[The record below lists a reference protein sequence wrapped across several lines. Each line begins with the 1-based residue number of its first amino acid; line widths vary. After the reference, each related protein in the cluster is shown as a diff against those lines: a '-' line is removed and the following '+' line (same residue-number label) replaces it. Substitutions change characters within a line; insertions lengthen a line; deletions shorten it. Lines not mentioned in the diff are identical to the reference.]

1 LSNAKSGID
10 RNAAPGF
17 RFTQS
22 GLRLLRLLVAIHW
35 PGRAVHILRQNDI
48 SQTYNGRKRSR
59 LGMEAVMR
67 NKLKPSRLAFCAV
80 LFWSSAVLAQPGLH
94 LTSPDR
100 AAIWRSLGKDAMSTS
115 VPAGLH
121 VGEAVPDT
129 MRLLP
134 FGRNLRNKIPAIKSY
149 SYALLQGQ
157 VLIIGRR
164 ARTIVSIVSE

>member
-1 LSNAKSGID
+1 MIGTPLPDFVSLNPGNAYCG
-10 RNAAPGF
+10 
-17 RFTQS
+17 
-22 GLRLLRLLVAIHW
+22 LLVAIHW
-35 PGRAVHILRQNDI
+35 TGPRVHVLQQNDK
-48 SQTYNGRKRSR
+48 SHTYNGKKRSR

-67 NKLKPSRLAFCAV
+67 NKLNPLTIV
-80 LFWSSAVLAQPGLH
+80 LCTVLLWSSAVYAQPGLH

-100 AAIWRSLGKDAMSTS
+100 AVIWQSLGKDAISTS

-121 VGEAVPDT
+121 VGQAVPDT

-134 FGRNLRNKIPAIKSY
+134 FARHLRKKIPAIGSY

-157 VLIIGRR
+157 VLIVDRR